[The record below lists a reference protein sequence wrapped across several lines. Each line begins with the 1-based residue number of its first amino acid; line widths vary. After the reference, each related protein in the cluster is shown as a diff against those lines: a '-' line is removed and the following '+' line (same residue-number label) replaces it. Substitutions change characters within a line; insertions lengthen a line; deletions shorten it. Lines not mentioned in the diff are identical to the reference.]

1 MIQNGDEFS
10 YHTESTFKTT
20 IVKFKLGVE
29 SNQETLDGRTVLTT
43 FTMDGNTLTQVEK
56 GDKKSEI
63 IRVFTDTEMI
73 AHCTYGNV
81 KCKRVYKAIN

>member
-1 MIQNGDEFS
+1 
-10 YHTESTFKTT
+10 
-20 IVKFKLGVE
+20 
-29 SNQETLDGRTVLTT
+29 
-43 FTMDGNTLTQVEK
+43 MDGNTLTQVEK